1 MPVMDGYDT
10 IRNIKSMMRS
20 GKVGKGIFIAN
31 TGFVDLE
38 TKSRCEAEG
47 FNLYLSKPVRIKEL
61 EKYLNETF
69 L

>member
-10 IRNIKSMMRS
+10 IRNIKLLMKTGR
-20 GKVGKGIFIAN
+20 VGKGIFIAN

-38 TKSRCEAEG
+38 TKSRCEDEG
-47 FNLYLSKPVRIKEL
+47 FNLYLSKPVKIKEL

-69 L
+69 I